1 MIEWLRVNKGLCE
14 KAATELR
21 PDMRN
26 QSWHSGEGCVSSIPA
41 SINETSMSEGPKGGQ
56 CGWTKGESNGW
67 WDRVRYG
74 PCRRWKEFGVYPK
87 CKHWR
92 VLNRLNLY
100 HFNSTKVPS
109 FHIDLYLYH
118 LLVIFNFNREKHL
131 KSQIVKLVIHLSCL
145 SHNLYRVL

>member
-1 MIEWLRVNKGLCE
+1 MTLWRRLCIQHTSQHKWDQHVWRTQRWTVWL
-14 KAATELR
+14 
-21 PDMRN
+21 D
-26 QSWHSGEGCVSSIPA
+26 QGE
-41 SINETSMSEGPKGGQ
+41 M
-56 CGWTKGESNGW
+56 GESNGW

-145 SHNLYRVL
+145 SHNLYRVLQNFANHHFTYKGCWSL